1 MNCHKNES
9 LPVDQLC
16 ATKASEYE
24 QGQQDEA
31 PDPAGHLLTHELPVP
46 GLEFNGSRQST
57 KIGRLLWQTLPQ
69 CGHQGY
75 HAHVSG
81 FSSGVW
87 ANNSWRQ
94 LVSRAP
100 AVKRSLC
107 RRCFLPLIPG
117 VNTELHV
124 EEGAQ
129 EAKTDAQAQSNGAVK
144 TKKKRHRRQRKKP
157 RSRKTGNTNQE
168 ESEEQIQESTEQ
180 VSFFLEC
187 SLCCGRRSFAANSQR
202 DCWLEQPQSIVQVV
216 SLPKEK
222 DER

>member
-1 MNCHKNES
+1 MKHLTQRAISSRMNYLFQASNLMAVGNQPK
-9 LPVDQLC
+9 LAAYYGKLC
-16 ATKASEYE
+16 RNVGTKAIM
-24 QGQQDEA
+24 
-31 PDPAGHLLTHELPVP
+31 HM
-46 GLEFNGSRQST
+46 
-57 KIGRLLWQTLPQ
+57 
-69 CGHQGY
+69 
-75 HAHVSG
+75 
-81 FSSGVW
+81 
-87 ANNSWRQ
+87 
-94 LVSRAP
+94 AP